1 MATGAPVEHK
11 RDEKAQDG
19 GWTPV
24 TRARTYELVLDR
36 IEDQIASGRLRV
48 GDRLPAERELAT
60 ALGVSRVAVREAI
73 RVLQAMGLIN
83 QGTGSGREAGTILTA
98 APAEALTRLIRLHVL
113 VASVDSSDLVRARV
127 TLERESAALAAT
139 HATAADLEALA
150 ESLEAM
156 EDPESTVEEF
166 NDADTAFHV
175 TIARASGNTLVAELT
190 TALRNAMRTTL
201 LHRLR
206 VETEFEVVAR
216 RLSGEHRA
224 IYDALAAGNAPL
236 AADLVAAHIEGFYP
250 DLFDD
255 GTAAQ
260 PQVQTAESPVAR

>member
-1 MATGAPVEHK
+1 MTAGTEEVHHTNGDKMPE
-11 RDEKAQDG
+11 DG
-19 GWTPV
+19 WAPV

-36 IEDQIASGRLRV
+36 IEEQIASGRLRV

-73 RVLQAMGLIN
+73 RVLQAMGLIT
-83 QGTGSGREAGTILTA
+83 QGTGSGRDSGTILTA

-113 VASVDSSDLVRARV
+113 VASIDSEDLVRARI

-139 HATAADLEALA
+139 HATRADHERLAASLA
-150 ESLEAM
+150 AM
-156 EDPESTVEEF
+156 EDPASTVEAF

-201 LHRLR
+201 LSRLR
-206 VETEFEVVAR
+206 LESEFEVVAR

-224 IYDALAAGNAPL
+224 IYEALVAGDADR

-250 DLFDD
+250 DL
-255 GTAAQ
+255 GR
-260 PQVQTAESPVAR
+260 PQA

>member
-1 MATGAPVEHK
+1 MAAAAGLHDAHG
-11 RDEKAQDG
+11 DG
-19 GWTPV
+19 GGGGDAGHDDGWTPV

-48 GDRLPAERELAT
+48 GDRLPPERDLAA

-73 RVLQAMGLIN
+73 RVLQAMGLIT
-83 QGTGSGREAGTILTA
+83 QGTGSGRDAGTILTA
-98 APAEALTRLIRLHVL
+98 APAEALTRLIRMHVL
-113 VASVDSSDLVRARV
+113 VSSIDSEDLVRARI

-139 HATAADLEALA
+139 HATPAAHERLAEALA
-150 ESLEAM
+150 AM
-156 EDPESTVEEF
+156 ESPESSIEEF

-206 VETEFEVVAR
+206 DQSDFGSVAR
-216 RLSGEHRA
+216 RLSSEHRA
-224 IYDALAAGNAPL
+224 IYEALVAGDAPR

-250 DLFDD
+250 DLRSP
-255 GTAAQ
+255 GSAAA
-260 PQVQTAESPVAR
+260 VE